1 MTAGLELEM
10 ARRTHPGMV
19 RPHNEDSVRIA
30 PPIGLAVLA
39 DGLGGYQA
47 GEVASEM
54 ATSMLHELLV
64 GDLGVPR
71 SPGRNISTHR
81 LLRLRITEV
90 NRAIFRAAQNRAE
103 CYRMATTLV
112 LALFAD
118 NTVTA
123 AHVGDSRLYRLRG
136 DSLTC
141 ITRDHSR
148 LQDKIDAGIVTA
160 DEARY
165 SRDKNLVT
173 RALGVSGEVA
183 IDIAR
188 HEVLSGDIYL
198 LCSDGLTDM
207 VADSEI
213 REVLLPPGI
222 NLDEAADG
230 LVRKANENGGRDN
243 VSVIL
248 IRARLGAASK
258 GNRLTRFI
266 WRLITGGGA
275 WRN

>member
-30 PPIGLAVLA
+30 PHIGLAVLA

-64 GDLGVPR
+64 GDLSTPR
-71 SPGRNISTHR
+71 TPAREISTHK
-81 LLRLRITEV
+81 LLRLRINEV
-90 NRAIFRAAQNRAE
+90 NRAIFHTAQSRAE

-136 DSLTC
+136 GQLVR

-148 LQDKIDAGIVTA
+148 LQDKIDAGIVTVE
-160 DEARY
+160 EARY

-173 RALGVSGEVA
+173 RALGVSGDVV
-183 IDIAR
+183 IDIAE
-188 HEVLSGDIYL
+188 HEVLPGDIYL

-207 VADSEI
+207 VADNEI
-213 REVLLPPGI
+213 RDALLPPGLS
-222 NLDEAADG
+222 LDEAADG

-248 IRARLGAASK
+248 IRAKPGAAAR
-258 GNRLTRFI
+258 GNRLVRFMR
-266 WRLITGGGA
+266 RLIAGG
-275 WRN
+275 